1 MAAPGRTVIELS
13 SLPLQIF
20 LYLNVWYSM
29 VFCVAEI
36 LLYIYKGI
44 VLSSLLPY
52 TSAALTVEILLV
64 IFWAFMEG
72 VRLFFGYKGNL
83 AERSMALII
92 SIVLGIPV
100 LFIELFVLLWQ
111 TYVLRIEVILV
122 AISLAFLG
130 IEIILSI
137 AAMLTFKKYQS
148 IQR

>member
-1 MAAPGRTVIELS
+1 
-13 SLPLQIF
+13 
-20 LYLNVWYSM
+20 M

-36 LLYIYKGI
+36 LLYIYKG
-44 VLSSLLPY
+44 SLLPY